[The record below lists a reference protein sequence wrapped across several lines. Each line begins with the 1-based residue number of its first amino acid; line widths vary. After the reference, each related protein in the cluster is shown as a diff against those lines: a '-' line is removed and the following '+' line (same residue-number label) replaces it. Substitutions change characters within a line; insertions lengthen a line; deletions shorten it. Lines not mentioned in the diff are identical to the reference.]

1 MSDGVARLQAAESTS
16 SHQRIEELAA
26 VVCIYGREAF
36 AQLEHEDDRVLQAL
50 DALESGHTF
59 AATRLTAGLDVLE
72 ATVTLEARASETAR
86 EGTAKV
92 HVTFQMPRDYPDR
105 DLLRVRVQCPL
116 LPTDAEA
123 QLNSH
128 ATRAATA
135 CTGRPALYEV
145 CEATREWVAE
155 WLHSCHGCRG
165 GPWSPLARSE
175 PCARL
180 AAEEAYC
187 RRSMGTLAERGAC
200 DVSGRAV
207 APVSSLVGKRNLSL
221 PDLASEDTVRSGST
235 ATRPDSVAE
244 TEEGP
249 VEDTPFVLLL
259 RLDHMR
265 DRARYLGTVRQWFG
279 GLGLG
284 GRVLFHGRRVLI
296 LLTGAESDLKRYLV
310 LHRSGL
316 VDVDSRGQPCRE
328 RMMDVLFQG
337 AKTGPGPDLEGFGV
351 VEARSVGEIEA
362 ALAPSG
368 LSHFA
373 TVGLTHV

>member
-1 MSDGVARLQAAESTS
+1 MPPWPDVSTGAHAS
-16 SHQRIEELAA
+16 Q
-26 VVCIYGREAF
+26 
-36 AQLEHEDDRVLQAL
+36 
-50 DALESGHTF
+50 
-59 AATRLTAGLDVLE
+59 

-284 GRVLFHGRRVLI
+284 SYQPGSGVEPREGAGHLGGLLNGVLRV
-296 LLTGAESDLKRYLV
+296 S
-310 LHRSGL
+310 
-316 VDVDSRGQPCRE
+316 
-328 RMMDVLFQG
+328 
-337 AKTGPGPDLEGFGV
+337 
-351 VEARSVGEIEA
+351 
-362 ALAPSG
+362 
-368 LSHFA
+368 
-373 TVGLTHV
+373 